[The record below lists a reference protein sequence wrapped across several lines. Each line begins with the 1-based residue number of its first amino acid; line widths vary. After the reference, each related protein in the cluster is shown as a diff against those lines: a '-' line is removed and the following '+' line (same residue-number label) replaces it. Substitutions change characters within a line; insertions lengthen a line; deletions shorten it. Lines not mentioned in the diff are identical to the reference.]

1 MREQFQAS
9 SSKRERDY
17 ARQFEYLVLT
27 VSPVEPLP
35 AARQRLTEHAEY
47 GKWELERTVIYIG
60 GVRRYWLRR
69 KILRV
74 PRTA

>member
-1 MREQFQAS
+1 MREQFQRS

-27 VSPVEPLP
+27 VSPVEDLP
-35 AARQRLTEHAEY
+35 EARRRLTEHAEY
-47 GKWELERTVIYIG
+47 GKWELERSVIYMG
-60 GVRRYWLRR
+60 GARRYWLRR